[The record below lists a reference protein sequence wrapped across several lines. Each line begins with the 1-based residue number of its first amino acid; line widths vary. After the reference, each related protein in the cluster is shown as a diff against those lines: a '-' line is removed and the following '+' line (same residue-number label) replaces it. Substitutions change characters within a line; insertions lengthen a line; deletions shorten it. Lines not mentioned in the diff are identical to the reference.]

1 VNETGLTQ
9 QLAFVVAR
17 RREDEAT
24 VLAQAV
30 REGIRTLYREVLIE
44 AYLLGRVSRET
55 VLKELGA
62 EQLEEIEYQ
71 RDALQRD
78 VAWGLRT
85 KAWEEGL

>member
-1 VNETGLTQ
+1 MNETGLTQ

-30 REGIRTLYREVLIE
+30 REGIRTLYRETLIE
-44 AYLLGRVSRET
+44 AYLLGQVSREM
-55 VLKELGA
+55 VLKELGP

-78 VAWGLRT
+78 VAWGM
-85 KAWEEGL
+85 KNA